1 MEVPAIDKEYQ
12 AYLDRMGLAPDR
24 YSYLEGLAV
33 AVAHE
38 IADGS
43 FAFVG
48 SGLPLLAA
56 GLAQR
61 THAPRMTIIL
71 EAGTIGPT
79 IRHIPA
85 SISDARAAY
94 KAATLSTLVDA
105 FGTTANRGFC
115 TVGVLGAAECDM
127 YGNLN
132 STSMGGY
139 YAAGVSD
146 DGRGPRT
153 RFTGSGGAND
163 IASLAD
169 KTIAMMVHEKRRFPA
184 HCQYLTTPCG
194 MRGPHGEDRF
204 DLGLYRGGNCVIIS
218 DLCKMRPDPETGVL
232 YAAEIFPGVT
242 PEQILENTGWD
253 IDVSR
258 AVPMAEPTYEE
269 IRLLRMEVDPD
280 RHYLGRKK
288 K

>member
-127 YGNLN
+127 YGNLT

-169 KTIAMMVHEKRRFPA
+169 
-184 HCQYLTTPCG
+184 
-194 MRGPHGEDRF
+194 
-204 DLGLYRGGNCVIIS
+204 
-218 DLCKMRPDPETGVL
+218 
-232 YAAEIFPGVT
+232 
-242 PEQILENTGWD
+242 
-253 IDVSR
+253 
-258 AVPMAEPTYEE
+258 
-269 IRLLRMEVDPD
+269 LLSQ
-280 RHYLGRKK
+280 
-288 K
+288 

>member
-132 STSMGGY
+132 STSMGAITPPASPTMAGAPAPASP
-139 YAAGVSD
+139 AAAAPTTS
-146 DGRGPRT
+146 PPWPT
-153 RFTGSGGAND
+153 RPS
-163 IASLAD
+163 
-169 KTIAMMVHEKRRFPA
+169 P
-184 HCQYLTTPCG
+184 
-194 MRGPHGEDRF
+194 
-204 DLGLYRGGNCVIIS
+204 
-218 DLCKMRPDPETGVL
+218 
-232 YAAEIFPGVT
+232 
-242 PEQILENTGWD
+242 
-253 IDVSR
+253 
-258 AVPMAEPTYEE
+258 
-269 IRLLRMEVDPD
+269 
-280 RHYLGRKK
+280 
-288 K
+288 

>member
-1 MEVPAIDKEYQ
+1 MTVDKAYQ
-12 AYLDRMGLAPDR
+12 AYLDKMGLDVEH

-33 AVAHE
+33 AVARE
-38 IADGS
+38 IPDGS

-61 THAPRMTIIL
+61 THAPNMTIIL

-85 SISDARAAY
+85 SIADPRAAY
-94 KAATLSTLVDA
+94 KAATLSTLVDS
-105 FGTTANRGFC
+105 FGTIACRGYC

-132 STSMGGY
+132 STALGGY
-139 YAAGVSD
+139 RPSGVSGT
-146 DGRGPRT
+146 GRGPKT
-153 RFTGSGGAND
+153 RFTGSGGACD
-163 IASLAD
+163 IAALAD
-169 KTIAMMVHEKRRFPA
+169 KTVAMMVHERRRFPERVE
-184 HCQYLTTPCG
+184 YLTTATG
-194 MRGPHGEDRF
+194 MRGPKGEDRF
-204 DLGLYRGGNCVIIS
+204 DMGLFRGGDCVVIS
-218 DLCKMRPDPETGVL
+218 DLCKMRPDPETGIL
-232 YAAEIFPGVT
+232 YATEIFPGV
-242 PEQILENTGWD
+242 EAQQIVDNTGWPV
-253 IDVSR
+253 DVSR
-258 AVPMAEPTYEE
+258 AVPLAEPTFEE